1 MLLQVYSFVLL
12 VIPSDVTLGKISGAL
27 FPAGIIGMLAF
38 GWWMAAIL
46 FGLHDPRNYPNP
58 ARLSFFVLWA
68 CSLISYAF
76 LAITVSLPVEVR
88 AGDRWLIQLCAWT
101 GVAMVAAE
109 SLNSMRDFHAVIRAL
124 VWGGAV
130 CGFVASLQFWV
141 NLDLAV
147 YLRWIPGFSLNAENL
162 GIDSRASLNRVAGT
176 AIHPIELG
184 VVAATVL
191 PLAIFNGLYDKDRSP
206 ARRSIP
212 VVLIIAAIP
221 VSVSR
226 SAILAAVVSL
236 GLLLASLK
244 ARQRTFGLLA
254 IPVAVAAFFLT
265 APGLIGTFRDFFGQ
279 GTNEPSAAA
288 RQKDI
293 PLVEKLVREHP
304 WFGRGGGSYAPVN
317 PLDNLDNQ
325 YYRMLIELGI
335 VGTVLITAAY
345 LIAPAVI
352 AFVARKRCT
361 SESSRTL
368 GAALGGSAAAS
379 ALVAFT
385 FDSLGFPMY
394 AGLIA
399 LIIGMIGAYWRLA
412 RAEERSAHD
421 PAAGAPAPLC
431 PIPPRTR

>member
-1 MLLQVYSFVLL
+1 LGTGQQLTAGLTPGTTTLASSRPGRHGPDPVVARPLPQAVVLLQVYSFVLL

-244 ARQRTFGLLA
+244 ARQ
-254 IPVAVAAFFLT
+254 
-265 APGLIGTFRDFFGQ
+265 Q
-279 GTNEPSAAA
+279 
-288 RQKDI
+288 DI